1 METAKHASPNDNY
14 YMRNTGEEEEEEGGD
29 RFFSVLQLCWLQ
41 LT

>member
-14 YMRNTGEEEEEEGGD
+14 YMRNTGEEEEEGGD
-29 RFFSVLQLCWLQ
+29 RVFSVLQLCWLQ